1 MRADDPFV
9 RVQGVDSW
17 LGATFKTTTLMPPG
31 QAIWDHRAVMIP
43 PDWRPGEYRL
53 WVKLYYNDYDT
64 GRITDL
70 VASGGAVVEGDV
82 AVLNGGI
89 RAE

>member
-1 MRADDPFV
+1 
-9 RVQGVDSW
+9 
-17 LGATFKTTTLMPPG
+17 MPPG
-31 QAIWDHRAVMIP
+31 EAVWDHRAVMIP
-43 PDWRPGEYRL
+43 EDWQAGEYRL
-53 WVKLYYNDYDT
+53 WIKLYYNDYNT

-82 AVLNGGI
+82 AVLSGGL